1 MDALTR
7 FKAAEVTTAQLLPV
21 LQNEHAVIVEGLID
35 VARCEAIQ
43 RELEP
48 FIAGTRPFDDDFVGR
63 ATTRTGGLVAR
74 SESARGVITDPQ
86 VLELAR
92 AFLSPWSTN
101 IQLNVTQIMRI
112 LPGEKAQGLHR
123 DRYLWSRS
131 LPPAVEPQ
139 FNCMWALTDFT
150 DENGATRVVPGS
162 HRWDWDRPLDDVE
175 SVAAEMS
182 AGSVLYY
189 SGSVVHGGGA
199 NRSDAP
205 RVGMNITYLLGW
217 LRQEENQYLS
227 CPPEVARTLD
237 PDLQALVGY
246 SIGNGSLG
254 YFSPTTPS
262 AGHVDT
268 LPPEVAL
275 GRTPRLEDGGHTDQ
289 KTF

>member
-1 MDALTR
+1 MKSLLRLHAKDATPDELIAGLR
-7 FKAAEVTTAQLLPV
+7 R
-21 LQNEHAVIVEGLID
+21 EHAFVVEELID
-35 VARCEAIQ
+35 SAHCDAIQ

-48 FIAGTRPFDDDFVGR
+48 FIAGTSPFDDDFVGR

-74 SESARGVITDPQ
+74 SETAREVVIHPL
-86 VLELAR
+86 VLELAN
-92 AFLSPWSTN
+92 AFLTPWSTN
-101 IQLNVTQIMRI
+101 IQLNVTQVMRI

-131 LPPAVEPQ
+131 LPPQVEPQ
-139 FNCMWALTDFT
+139 FNCMWALTDFS
-150 DENGATRVVPGS
+150 ERNGATRVVPGS
-162 HRWDWDRPLDDVE
+162 HHWDWDRPLDGVD
-175 SVAAEMS
+175 SVAAEMP
-182 AGSVLYY
+182 AGSVLFY
-189 SGSVVHGGGA
+189 SGSIVHGGGA

-205 RVGMNITYLLGW
+205 RLGMNITYLLGW

-237 PDLQALVGY
+237 PTLQALLGY

-254 YFSPTTPS
+254 YFSPPTPS

-275 GRTPRLEDGGHTDQ
+275 GRAPGGGTVVEQD
-289 KTF
+289 TF

>member
-1 MDALTR
+1 MKPLIR
-7 FKAAEVTTAQLLPV
+7 FEAAEATNEALLDV
-21 LQNEHAVIVEGLID
+21 LQREHAVIVEGLIEPD
-35 VARCEAIQ
+35 VCAAIQ
-43 RELEP
+43 QELES
-48 FIAGTRPFDDDFVGR
+48 FIAGTRPFEDDFVGR

-74 SESARGVITDPQ
+74 SATARNVVTHPQ
-86 VLELAR
+86 ALALAR

-123 DRYLWSRS
+123 DRYLWSRA
-131 LPPAVEPQ
+131 LPPTVEPQ

-150 DENGATRVVPGS
+150 EENGATRVVPGS
-162 HRWDWDRPLDDVE
+162 HRWDWDRSTDE
-175 SVAAEMS
+175 IASVAAEMR

-199 NRSDAP
+199 NRMDTP

-227 CPPEVARTLD
+227 CPPAVARTLD
-237 PDLQALVGY
+237 PELQALLGY

-275 GRTPRLEDGGHTDQ
+275 GRTPSTDAGRVVEQ
-289 KTF
+289 DTF